1 MNFDLK
7 KYDVPG
13 ESPFYTDFLYH
24 VQEDYPDAG
33 IKYTLEHLTVFEQ
46 EEIPYLYSHSTQ
58 LIESFNMIYKY
69 HEIGSETEDRWQYQI
84 DKKFMEIKRR
94 YERYFMMYETN
105 AINQLGKILSENAT
119 RSGTSGKTYS
129 NESKNVFQDTP
140 VTPLIENANYA
151 TNITDNTGNGEDTG
165 EFEEEYE
172 STKTDKDKSNLE
184 LVNQNV
190 KIWNDLI
197 IQFTDEF
204 RTCFMDEL
212 TRI

>member
-1 MNFDLK
+1 MNFDLNR
-7 KYDVPG
+7 YEIPG

-24 VQEDYPDAG
+24 IQEYYPDAG
-33 IKYTLEHLTVFEQ
+33 IKYTLEHLTVSEQ

-58 LIESFNMIYKY
+58 LIETFNMLYKY

-105 AINQLGKILSENAT
+105 AINQLGKILSENAS
-119 RSGTSGKTYS
+119 RSGTSSKNYS
-129 NESKNVFQDTP
+129 NTSKNTFQDTP
-140 VTPLIENANYA
+140 VTPLIESDNYA
-151 TNITDNTGNGEDTG
+151 TNITDTNGSGDDSG
-165 EFEEEYE
+165 EFAEEFN

-184 LVNQNV
+184 LVNENV
-190 KIWNDLI
+190 RIWNDLI
-197 IQFTDEF
+197 IQFTYEF
-204 RTCFMDEL
+204 KTCFMDEI